1 MRTQPCTGQQ
11 QLGGDDGGGAC
22 CVPCCVPKMADDSM
36 TPHRP
41 ADAVFEVVELRPG
54 YFGAVAT
61 RPIARGCLLLAE
73 PAVFGGEPM

>member
-1 MRTQPCTGQQ
+1 
-11 QLGGDDGGGAC
+11 
-22 CVPCCVPKMADDSM
+22 MADDSM